1 MGYVRLNVLV
11 VPSIWNPNV
20 RSEGEFLTP
29 STNARRSW
37 HVRANGLVFLYALL
51 GLLTLV
57 GPVHFAAH
65 RWLVVHLFL
74 LGAVTNAIVTWT
86 EHFTITL
93 LRVPQPSR
101 RQAGR
106 RLAALNLAVIATLVG
121 VSIANSELII
131 VGAGLLMLVIA
142 IHGYNLHRLSNRA
155 LQNRFAGTVHFY
167 LVAATC
173 LLLGVVFGALS
184 AFQKDGSVLRDS
196 LHVAHL
202 HANLLGWVGVTVMGT
217 LFTFWPTVLRTKM
230 VDGVMKSAKRSLP
243 FLFTGISVAA
253 ISLAMNQ
260 RYIAIFGMILY
271 ALGIGFVSR
280 PFIRTWRQK
289 APRDLATVSIF
300 CSALWLSLG
309 VLSDLVALTL
319 GRSLSDYVSWVDR
332 FIPAFLMGFVGQ
344 ILVGA
349 LTFLVPVILGGGP
362 AAVRGHIKRLSSV
375 WRTRIFLFNVGAVFT
390 IFEGRIAQIGY
401 GLLAV
406 SLGFFIILVLKSVR
420 AERGN
425 ARAV

>member
-1 MGYVRLNVLV
+1 M
-11 VPSIWNPNV
+11 
-20 RSEGEFLTP
+20 TP

-51 GLLTLV
+51 GLFTLI
-57 GPVHFAAH
+57 GPVHFAEH

-93 LRVPQPSR
+93 LRVRQPSR
-101 RQAGR
+101 RQSGW
-106 RLAALNLAVIATLVG
+106 RLVGLNLAVIATLVG
-121 VSIANSELII
+121 VSVPNRALII
-131 VGAGLLMLVIA
+131 VGSGSLVLVIA
-142 IHGYNLHRLSNRA
+142 IHAYHLYRLSNHA

-167 LVAATC
+167 LAAASC
-173 LLLGVVFGALS
+173 LLLGVLFGVVL
-184 AFQKDGSVLRDS
+184 AFQKEGSPVHDS

-202 HANLLGWVGVTVMGT
+202 HANLLGWVGITVMGT
-217 LFTFWPTVLRTKM
+217 LLTFWPTVLRTKM

-253 ISLAMNQ
+253 ISLAIDQ
-260 RYIAIFGMILY
+260 RYLAIIGMILY
-271 ALGIGFVSR
+271 ALGIGFVSL
-280 PFIRTWRQK
+280 PFIGTWRQK
-289 APRDLATVSIF
+289 APRDLPTFSIF

-309 VLSDLVALTL
+309 VLSDLAALTL
-319 GRSLSDYVSWVDR
+319 LRSLSGYVSWVDR
-332 FIPAFLMGFVGQ
+332 FIPAFLIGFVGQ
-344 ILVGA
+344 ILIGA

-375 WRTRIFLFNVGAVFT
+375 WRMRIFLFNVGAVFT
-390 IFEGRIAQIGY
+390 ILEGRIAQIGY
-401 GLLAV
+401 GLVAV
-406 SLGFFIILVLKSVR
+406 SLGFFITLVLHSVR